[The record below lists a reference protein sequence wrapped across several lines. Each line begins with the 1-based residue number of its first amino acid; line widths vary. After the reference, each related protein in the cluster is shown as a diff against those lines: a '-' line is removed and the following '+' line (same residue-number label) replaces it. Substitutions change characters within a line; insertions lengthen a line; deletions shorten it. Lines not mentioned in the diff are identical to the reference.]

1 MQLFQ
6 GFQIGALCIVA
17 QTVVQQVIHHQT
29 DGVDR
34 ALGHGGM
41 AALAPAPDTH
51 PIAFRLQRNV
61 GGIFQLGDVSLHQ
74 CTGAVGDCIVGNAAL
89 ELLDLAVAD
98 RADQLC
104 TEMALLAVAHRE
116 LRIRS
121 EAEHR
126 GRVVLEVV
134 FHIVHVGLFV
144 VANHCADGIPQ
155 GNALLLEEL
164 QGVQGSHH
172 GALVI
177 GHTTADHP
185 AVPDLHLEGVLAPA
199 VAHGHHIHMAD
210 GCQILLGVCTG
221 QLGIADVVLAVAG
234 RQTHACSQL
243 QRLVQRRAGAL
254 TKGSF
259 LGRGALH
266 TVDGHQRRDVLQNLL
281 LVRRNK
287 GVDLL
292 IQCLI
297 HDCFVLSLS

>member
-1 MQLFQ
+1 
-6 GFQIGALCIVA
+6 
-17 QTVVQQVIHHQT
+17 
-29 DGVDR
+29 
-34 ALGHGGM
+34 M

-51 PIAFRLQRNV
+51 PIAFRLQRDV

-74 CTGAVGDCIVGNAAL
+74 CAGAVGDCIVGNAAL
-89 ELLDLAVAD
+89 KLLDLTVAD
-98 RADQLC
+98 RADQLR

-116 LRIRS
+116 LCIRS

-126 GRVVLEVV
+126 GRVVLEVI

-185 AVPDLHLEGVLAPA
+185 AVPDLHLEGILAPA

-254 TKGSF
+254 TKGGL